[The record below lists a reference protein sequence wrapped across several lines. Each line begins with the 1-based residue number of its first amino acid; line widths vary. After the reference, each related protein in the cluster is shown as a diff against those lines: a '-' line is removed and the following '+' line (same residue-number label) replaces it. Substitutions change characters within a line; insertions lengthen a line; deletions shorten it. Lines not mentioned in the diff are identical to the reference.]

1 MDSEQNAPHVKD
13 IARALENKVSEDQ
26 IAGELENYLNVYRVP
41 LDSAKRSIVRK
52 YGGNPANLEVGVQ
65 KKLAELAPNEPS
77 VSLLAR
83 VVSVNPKEIQVNGTP
98 KKIFYGILGDDTAT
112 VPFTAWETENLRLEK
127 GDTIRVENAYTKE
140 FRGQVQLNFGN
151 RTSITPESSDAV
163 PAYQPGPVTLKP
175 AEVKDLREGLG
186 GVSMTVRILSIEER
200 EVMVDGDKKFVYSGV
215 MADKTGKA
223 QFSAWKDFELKEGDV
238 VKIEGGY
245 VRMWRGIPQ
254 LSFDERA
261 EVTISD
267 EELPSVEDL
276 TKSSRIWIEDLI
288 ERGGAVDA
296 TIRGILVDV
305 KEGSGLIHRCPECR
319 RVVRKNTCR
328 IHGEVEG
335 QADLRI
341 KSVVDDGSGALT
353 AVFGK
358 ELTEGLLGKS
368 LEECETMAR
377 DAMTHEVVRDE
388 LADMLIAQPVEV
400 RGNVT
405 KDEFGIM
412 MIVDS
417 ADMLKIDV
425 EKEARE
431 MLDDLEDLR

>member
-1 MDSEQNAPHVKD
+1 
-13 IARALENKVSEDQ
+13 
-26 IAGELENYLNVYRVP
+26 
-41 LDSAKRSIVRK
+41 
-52 YGGNPANLEVGVQ
+52 
-65 KKLAELAPNEPS
+65 
-77 VSLLAR
+77 
-83 VVSVNPKEIQVNGTP
+83 
-98 KKIFYGILGDDTAT
+98 
-112 VPFTAWETENLRLEK
+112 
-127 GDTIRVENAYTKE
+127 
-140 FRGQVQLNFGN
+140 
-151 RTSITPESSDAV
+151 
-163 PAYQPGPVTLKP
+163 
-175 AEVKDLREGLG
+175 
-186 GVSMTVRILSIEER
+186 
-200 EVMVDGDKKFVYSGV
+200 
-215 MADKTGKA
+215 
-223 QFSAWKDFELKEGDV
+223 
-238 VKIEGGY
+238 
-245 VRMWRGIPQ
+245 RGIPQ

-267 EELPSVEDL
+267 EELPSTEDL

-296 TIRGILVDV
+296 TVRGILVDV

-319 RVVRKNTCR
+319 RVLRKNTCR

-358 ELTEGLLGKS
+358 ELTEGLLNKS